1 MKNACQGK
9 KKGAALVLIIALLA
23 SVVLVSGCVSAPA
36 NPVKSTADVSNVVT
50 NISSNVE
57 NIGSTLEDID
67 RSLGGK

>member
-1 MKNACQGK
+1 MNK
-9 KKGAALVLIIALLA
+9 KTIILIVLLSA
-23 SVVLVSGCVSAPA
+23 VVLGAGCVSAPS

-50 NISSNVE
+50 NISTNVE